1 MSDSN
6 VRTAEEAREKH
17 RIAMGPEL
25 GDLYSALWQQ
35 LVSLHKKWGEYVALF
50 GTKPERIELLNQA
63 GPSFFRTV
71 QDCLWRDVL
80 IHLARITDPPRS
92 AGKDNLTLKRLPPLI
107 SAPKKRSELEAL
119 ILRSVEST
127 AFARDWRNRQIAHH
141 DLLLSLDLPTEPL
154 AAASRNHVDSA
165 LAAVGE
171 VLNFL
176 SLHYLESTTMFE
188 FAAKPTAGGATSMLY
203 YLRAGIEGE
212 CARRERVMSGTH
224 DAKDLERRSL

>member
-1 MSDSN
+1 MVDSN
-6 VRTAEEAREKH
+6 VRTAEQAREQHK
-17 RIAMGPEL
+17 IAMGSEL

-35 LVSLHKKWGEYVALF
+35 LVLLHIKWGEYVALF
-50 GTKPERIELLNQA
+50 GTNPERLELLNQA

-92 AGKDNLTLKRLPPLI
+92 AGKDNLTITRLPPLM
-107 SAPKKRSELEAL
+107 EHGDLENQIRRA
-119 ILRSVEST
+119 VEST
-127 AFARDWRNRQIAHH
+127 AFARDWRNRHIAHH

-154 AAASRNHVDSA
+154 ATASRNHVDSA
-165 LAAVGE
+165 LAAIGE

-176 SLHYLESTTMFE
+176 SLYYLQSTTIFE
-188 FAAKPTAGGATSMLY
+188 FAAKPAAGGATSMLH

-212 CARRERVMSGTH
+212 CARRERVKNGTH